1 MCAQIFSD
9 FKISPWCM
17 YPHIIESS
25 FVNMPLPHCN
35 GYTRIFFQKVRVF
48 PHRARD
54 LNHMSAFDA
63 LYMRRVRALLR
74 FIVVVVVV
82 RVVGASVGAFSR
94 ARRRRRAAHRV
105 VDDRAHTHNPE
116 TVVVVVVSPRL
127 AGLRH
132 SRHTVVIAHR
142 HSFIHCNHQVPL
154 FVRWID

>member
-1 MCAQIFSD
+1 
-9 FKISPWCM
+9 
-17 YPHIIESS
+17 
-25 FVNMPLPHCN
+25 
-35 GYTRIFFQKVRVF
+35 
-48 PHRARD
+48 
-54 LNHMSAFDA
+54 MSAFDA

-74 FIVVVVVV
+74 FIVVVASFASFASS
-82 RVVGASVGAFSR
+82 RLGASVGAFSR

-116 TVVVVVVSPRL
+116 TVVVVVVVSPRL